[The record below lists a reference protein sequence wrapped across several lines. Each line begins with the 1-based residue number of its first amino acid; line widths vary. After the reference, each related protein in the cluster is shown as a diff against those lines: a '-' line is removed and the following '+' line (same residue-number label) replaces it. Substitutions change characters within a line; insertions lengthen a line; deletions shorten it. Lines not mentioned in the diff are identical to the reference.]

1 MTKMIDIKGDIID
14 NETALMYDYFGLP
27 NVSPGAVDKIL
38 NDDTDDPN
46 ESGEVIV
53 NVASNGGDVF
63 AASEIY
69 TALKNYRGA
78 VTVNVQGLAA
88 SAASVI
94 AMAGDKVNVS
104 PTAQIMIHKA
114 WSELQGNA
122 DGLAHQSEVLDGID
136 NSIANAYVAKTGKSK
151 DEVLRLMSNETW
163 LTAQD
168 AVDQGFADEIMFV
181 DNKQL
186 QAVNATGNIISH
198 EAVNK
203 FLNLLKA
210 ADKTKEPKKP
220 TKTKI
225 KAGAND
231 IIKDLTKAPDVVGAK
246 QGLQEKLAIL
256 LDVK

>member
-1 MTKMIDIKGDIID
+1 MTKTIDIKGDVID

-27 NVSPGAVDKIL
+27 NASPGAVDAIL
-38 NDDTDDPN
+38 NDDVDDPN
-46 ESGEVIV
+46 DPDEVVV
-53 NVASNGGDVF
+53 NIASNGGDVF

-69 TALKNYRGA
+69 TTLRNYQGS

-94 AMAGDKVNVS
+94 AMAGDTVNVS

-114 WSELQGNA
+114 WSGSQGNA
-122 DGLAHQSEVLDGID
+122 DDLSHQSEVLEGID
-136 NSIANAYVAKTGKSK
+136 NSIANAYVAKTGKPK
-151 DEVLRLMSNETW
+151 DEVLHLMSNETW

-210 ADKTKEPKKP
+210 ADKTKEAKKP
-220 TKTKI
+220 TKMTVKVD
-225 KAGAND
+225 AND
-231 IIKDLTKAPDVVGAK
+231 VIKDLTKTLDVVSAK
-246 QGLQEKLAIL
+246 QDRQEKLAIL
-256 LDVK
+256 LGIK